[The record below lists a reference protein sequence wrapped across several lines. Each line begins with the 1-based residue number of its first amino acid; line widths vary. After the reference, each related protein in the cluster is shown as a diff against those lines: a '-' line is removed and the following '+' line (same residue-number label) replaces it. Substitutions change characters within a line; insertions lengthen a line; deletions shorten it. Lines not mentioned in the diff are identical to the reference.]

1 MDSREAML
9 RELNLYPMWVR
20 RELPEHED
28 VAEVITVPEII
39 APVQEFALEV
49 ISAPVQEVPPMAEVV
64 TVSEI
69 VASSEVVTEVMS
81 EVLCAAV
88 PEAMPEVIQAA
99 MPDFELPFFEEYDES
114 HSAPNSLE
122 NFAAAMHSSGVL
134 ASLDWP
140 ELKQRVHGCH
150 RCDLRE
156 GCTQTV
162 FSVGCEQADWMFVGE
177 APGLEE
183 DAAAEPFVGHA
194 GRLLDNMLL
203 AIKLKRSETYIANV
217 IKCRPEEDRH
227 PHVGEISS
235 CLPYLQRQIGLV
247 QPKLIVALGK
257 TAATALLGTDATIAS
272 LRGTVHDYKG
282 IPLIVTYHP
291 AYLLRSPMEKAKAW
305 QDLCLAVQTMEGC
318 VK

>member
-20 RELPEHED
+20 RELPAQEK
-28 VAEVITVPEII
+28 VAEVVAVEDVI
-39 APVQEFALEV
+39 AASVQESVSEV
-49 ISAPVQEVPPMAEVV
+49 IAVHHVPP
-64 TVSEI
+64 
-69 VASSEVVTEVMS
+69 VTEVVALPEIS
-81 EVLCAAV
+81 LAVV
-88 PEAMPEVIQAA
+88 PEAMPDVMRPEDIQAA
-99 MPDFELPFFEEYDES
+99 MSDLELPFFEECDES

-140 ELKQRVHGCH
+140 ELKQRVSGCH

-162 FSVGCEQADWMFVGE
+162 FGVGCEQADWMLVGE

-217 IKCRPEEDRH
+217 IKCRPEDDRH

-305 QDLCLAVQTMEGC
+305 QDLCLAVKTMQGLT
-318 VK
+318 V

>member
-1 MDSREAML
+1 
-9 RELNLYPMWVR
+9 
-20 RELPEHED
+20 
-28 VAEVITVPEII
+28 
-39 APVQEFALEV
+39 
-49 ISAPVQEVPPMAEVV
+49 
-64 TVSEI
+64 
-69 VASSEVVTEVMS
+69 
-81 EVLCAAV
+81 
-88 PEAMPEVIQAA
+88 
-99 MPDFELPFFEEYDES
+99 
-114 HSAPNSLE
+114 
-122 NFAAAMHSSGVL
+122 SSGVL

-162 FSVGCEQADWMFVGE
+162 FGVGCEQADWMFVGE

-183 DAAAEPFVGHA
+183 DATGEPFVGHA
-194 GRLLDNMLL
+194 GRLLGNMLL
-203 AIKLKRSETYIANV
+203 AIKLKRSEIYIANV
-217 IKCRPEEDRH
+217 IKCRPEDDRH

-235 CLPYLQRQIGLV
+235 CFPYLQRQIGLV

-305 QDLCLAVQTMEGC
+305 QDLCLAVKTMEGLT
-318 VK
+318 V

>member
-1 MDSREAML
+1 MPEA
-9 RELNLYPMWVR
+9 
-20 RELPEHED
+20 
-28 VAEVITVPEII
+28 
-39 APVQEFALEV
+39 
-49 ISAPVQEVPPMAEVV
+49 
-64 TVSEI
+64 
-69 VASSEVVTEVMS
+69 
-81 EVLCAAV
+81 LCTAV
-88 PEAMPEVIQAA
+88 PEAQPEVIQLEVVQPEVIQSAI
-99 MPDFELPFFEEYDES
+99 PDLELPFFDES
-114 HSAPNSLE
+114 YSEAHPSAGNSLE
-122 NFAAAMHSSGVL
+122 TFAAAMKVSGVL

-140 ELKQRVHGCH
+140 ELKQRVQGCH

-162 FSVGCEQADWMFVGE
+162 FGVGCEQADWMFVGE

-183 DAAAEPFVGHA
+183 DTSGEPFVGHA

-203 AIKLKRSETYIANV
+203 AIRLKRSEAYIATV
-217 IKCRPEEDRH
+217 IKCRPEDDRH

-257 TAATALLGTDATIAS
+257 TAATALLDTDASIAS

-305 QDLCLAVQTMEGC
+305 QDLCLAVQTMQGLS
-318 VK
+318 V